1 MRLSFVTLAAVL
13 AVSPARAV
21 PPPAPAPFTALSLV
35 GRAVLPRD
43 LEHEK
48 TRVGGLSGLAWDGEA
63 SRFLAISDDRGHF
76 GPVRVY
82 RIRLEV
88 GPVRDGRLPFTAT
101 VSVDGMTLLTDAKG
115 RPFVP
120 SRIDTEGIALLPGR
134 LLVST
139 EAIVRHGIAAA
150 ITEHAPDGRLFRE
163 QVLPTKLLPA
173 PGRGVRDNLGFEGLA
188 ATPDGRFLFAG
199 LENAL
204 EQDGAPADVGTPSP
218 ARLLRF
224 DLRAGGPPAEFVYVV
239 DPVSPAPTHEGLF
252 RVNGL
257 SDVLP
262 LGRDRLL
269 VLERQF
275 IDGTGNVARI
285 WDVSL
290 EGATDVSSLESLAGA
305 EYVAARKT
313 LLLDLAETGVAL
325 ENFEG
330 LAFGPTLPDGRVS
343 LVVVS
348 DDNFNPEQESTTF
361 LVFAVD
367 RAPVTP
373 ARIQGAGH
381 RSPLEGSRVWG
392 VRGVVTALE
401 RDPRIPG
408 FFLESERPDDDP
420 STSEGLFVSWPAAAS
435 LEPGQAVSVSGRV
448 EESEQPKSLSVT
460 RLLASAVVPLGVP
473 VELPPTARP
482 FARGPVPSVVDDDA
496 LSRFEPASDA
506 LDFWESLEGMRI
518 EVPAGA
524 VVGPSSRRGDFVLRP
539 DGSPE
544 IARTA
549 VGGVLLPET
558 GPSLD
563 RVFLSRPFSGE
574 PTAVDVGA
582 RVDAPL
588 VGIVDYSWG
597 TYRVRPLAAPVVT
610 ATAAGRCD
618 VTASLPGD
626 RRRLSV
632 ASFNVENLSVA
643 GPPERF
649 TRIGERIARA
659 MLAPDVVALEEV
671 QDDSGPA
678 GKGDGVVTSKRT
690 LAALVEAVVA
700 AGGPRYEAVW
710 IDPVEG
716 REGGQPGGNIR
727 VALLLNPARV
737 TLVRRGAAGPLD
749 ATAPEGG
756 TGKDLRLT
764 LSPGR
769 VAPASEAFS
778 PTDGEGVRRSLA
790 VELLFRGKRLFV
802 VANHLSSK
810 SDDDRAFGSVQP
822 PRAPTVARRLAQAR
836 EIRAFAQ
843 SLLAADPEARVV
855 LLGDLNDFEHSEAV
869 RHLSA
874 PPLENLVL
882 RAPTASRYTFNFE
895 GASQVLDHV
904 VVSPALAKDAEIE
917 ILHLNSD
924 CSDEKRTSDHDPV
937 VARLRPR

>member
-1 MRLSFVTLAAVL
+1 VRKPFVALALAL

-21 PPPAPAPFTALSLV
+21 PPPAHAPFTALSLV

-48 TRVGGLSGLAWDGEA
+48 TRVGGLSGLAWDEESG
-63 SRFLAISDDRGHF
+63 RFFAISDDRGRF
-76 GPVRVY
+76 GPVRAY
-82 RIRLEV
+82 RIRLDV
-88 GPVRDGRLPFTAT
+88 APRRDGRFPFTAKA
-101 VSVDGMTLLTDAKG
+101 SVDGMTLLTDAKG

-134 LLVST
+134 FLVST
-139 EAIVRHGIAAA
+139 EAIVRHGVAAA
-150 ITEHAPDGRLFRE
+150 ITEHDRDGRLLRE
-163 QVLPTKLLPA
+163 LPLPAKLLPA

-188 ATPDGRFLFAG
+188 PTPDGRFLFAG

-204 EQDGAPADVGTPSP
+204 EQDGAPADVATPSP
-218 ARLLRF
+218 ARLFRF
-224 DLRAGGPPAEFVYVV
+224 DLRAGGPPAEFVFVV
-239 DPVSPAPTHEGLF
+239 DPVSPAPSHGGLF

-257 SDVLP
+257 SDILP
-262 LGRDRLL
+262 LGEDRLL

-275 IDGTGNVARI
+275 IDGTGNAARI

-305 EYVAARKT
+305 EYVPARKT
-313 LLLDLAETGVAL
+313 LLVDLAETGVAL

-330 LAFGPTLPDGRVS
+330 FAFGPTLPDGRAS

-367 RAPVTP
+367 RVPVTP

-381 RSPLEGSRVWG
+381 RSPLEGSRVWD

-401 RDPRIPG
+401 GDSRNPG
-408 FFLESERPDDDP
+408 FFLESSAPDDDP
-420 STSEGLFVSWPAAAS
+420 ATSEGLFVSWSAAAS
-435 LEPGQAVSVSGRV
+435 LEPGQSVSVSGRV
-448 EESEQPKSLSVT
+448 EEPTQPKGLPVT
-460 RLLASAVVPLGVP
+460 RLSASAVVPLGVAL
-473 VELPPTARP
+473 ELPPPARP
-482 FARGPVPSVVDDDA
+482 FARGPVPPVVDDDA
-496 LSRFEPASDA
+496 LARFEPASDA

-544 IARTA
+544 VARTA
-549 VGGVLLPET
+549 AGGVLLPEA

-563 RVFLSRPFSGE
+563 RVFFSRPFTGE
-574 PTAVDVGA
+574 PVMVDVGA

-597 TYRVRPLAAPVVT
+597 TYRVRPLTAPVVT
-610 ATAAGRCD
+610 AAAAGRCD
-618 VTASLPGD
+618 VTTSLPGD

-643 GPPERF
+643 GPAERF
-649 TRIGERIARA
+649 ARIGERIARK

-678 GKGDGVVTSKRT
+678 GKGDGVVTSRRT
-690 LAALVEAVVA
+690 LEALVEAVVA

-737 TLVRRGAAGPLD
+737 TLVRRGSAGPLD
-749 ATAPEGG
+749 ATEPAGS
-756 TGKDLRLT
+756 GKDLHLS

-790 VELLFRGKRLFV
+790 VELLFRGQRLFV

-822 PRAPTVARRLAQAR
+822 PRSPTASRRLAQAR

-843 SLLAADPEARVV
+843 SLLAADPKARVI

-869 RHLSA
+869 RQLSA

-882 RAPTASRYTFNFE
+882 RVPPASRYTFNFE

-904 VVSPALAKDAEIE
+904 VISPSLAKDAEIE

-937 VARLRPR
+937 VARFRPR

>member
-1 MRLSFVTLAAVL
+1 MRTPLLALAAVL

-21 PPPAPAPFTALSLV
+21 SPAASAPFTGLTLV
-35 GRAVLPRD
+35 ARASLPRD

-48 TRVGGLSGLAWDGEA
+48 SRVGGLSGLAWDAA
-63 SRFLAISDDRGHF
+63 SGRFLAISDDRGRF
-76 GPVRVY
+76 GPVRIY
-82 RIRLEV
+82 RVRLDV
-88 GPVRDGRLPFTAT
+88 TDARDGGFPFTAT
-101 VSVDGMTLLTDAKG
+101 ASVDGMTLLTDAKG

-139 EAIVRHGIAAA
+139 EAITRHGIPAA
-150 ITEHAPDGRLFRE
+150 ITEHTLEGRLRRE
-163 QVLPTKLLPA
+163 LPLPAKLLPA

-188 ATPDGRFLFAG
+188 ATPDGRYLFAG
-199 LENAL
+199 IENAL
-204 EQDGAPADVGTPSP
+204 EQDGPSADVGTPSA
-218 ARLLRF
+218 ARILRF
-224 DLRAGGPPAEFVYVV
+224 DLEAGGPPTEAVYVV
-239 DPVSPAPTHEGLF
+239 DAVAPAPSHEGLF

-257 SDVLP
+257 SDLLP
-262 LGRDRLL
+262 LGPDRLL

-275 IDGTGNVARI
+275 IDGIGNAARI

-290 EGATDVSSLESLAGA
+290 AGATDVASLDSLAGA
-305 EYVAARKT
+305 AYVPARKT

-330 LAFGPTLPDGRVS
+330 LAFGPTLPDGRAS
-343 LVVVS
+343 LVVAS

-367 RAPVTP
+367 RAPMTV
-373 ARIQGAGH
+373 ARLQGAGH
-381 RSPLEGSRVWG
+381 RSPLEGSRVWD
-392 VRGVVTALE
+392 VPGVVTAVE
-401 RDPRIPG
+401 RDPRGAG
-408 FFLESERPDDDP
+408 FFLESLRPDDDP
-420 STSEGLFVSWPAAAS
+420 ATSEGIFVSWPGVAS
-435 LEPGQAVSVSGRV
+435 LEPGLAVSVSGRV
-448 EESEQPKSLSVT
+448 EEPTQPKGLPVT
-460 RLLASAVVPLGVP
+460 RLAASSVVPLDLP
-473 VELPPTARP
+473 AELPPPARP
-482 FARGPVPSVVDDDA
+482 FARGPVPPVVDDDA
-496 LSRFEPASDA
+496 LARFEPTSDA
-506 LDFWESLEGMRI
+506 LDFWESLEGMRV

-544 IARTA
+544 TARTA
-549 VGGVLLPET
+549 VGGVLLPES

-563 RVFLSRPFSGE
+563 RVFVSRPFAGE
-574 PTAVDVGA
+574 PAAVDVGA
-582 RVDAPL
+582 RVDAPF
-588 VGIVDYSWG
+588 VGIVDYAWS
-597 TYRVRPLAAPVVT
+597 TYRVRPLAAPAT
-610 ATAAGRCD
+610 TAAASACD
-618 VTASLPGD
+618 VTTSLRGD
-626 RRRLSV
+626 RRRLTV

-643 GPPERF
+643 GPSERF
-649 TRIGERIARA
+649 ARIGERIAKS

-749 ATAPEGG
+749 ATAPEG

-790 VELLFRGKRLFV
+790 VELLFRGTKLFV

-836 EIRAFAQ
+836 EVRAFAR
-843 SLLAADPEARVV
+843 SLLAADPKARVV

-869 RHLSA
+869 RLLSA
-874 PPLENLVL
+874 PPLENLVE
-882 RAPTASRYTFNFE
+882 RIPAPSRYTFNFE

-904 VVSPALAKDAEIE
+904 VVSPALAREAEIE

-937 VARLRPR
+937 VARFRPR